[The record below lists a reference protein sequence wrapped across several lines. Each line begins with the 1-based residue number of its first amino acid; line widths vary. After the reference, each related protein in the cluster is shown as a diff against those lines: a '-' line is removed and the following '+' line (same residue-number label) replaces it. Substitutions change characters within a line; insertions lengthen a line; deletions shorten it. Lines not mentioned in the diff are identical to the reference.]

1 MFLFLN
7 KHSSPIEYRVLY
19 LFLSSFVQTLNFNN
33 NNNNN
38 KNIFIKKVEDD
49 FNIFIYK
56 LS

>member
-33 NNNNN
+33 NN

-49 FNIFIYK
+49 YISIE
-56 LS
+56 LI